1 MRRSPFV
8 RVCQVASLVAF
19 GSSLAGSAAAH
30 ISLDQGGTHKSRYG
44 DGPIKDGPCGMAG
57 GTRGTNVY
65 TYAPGETVSV
75 AIVEFIPHPSYF
87 RVAFD
92 DDGDDDFA
100 PPASIQPIDPMR
112 PCPLNAADKCGASDY
127 YNNATVLPDMDDLNP
142 HLTAMA
148 GQKYTFDVKMP
159 DVECDNCTLQII
171 QVMEDTIHGAYN
183 PVPGNPADTPYVAD
197 IYHQCIDLVLT
208 REGGTGPTG
217 PASGDGGVGSGK
229 APASSGSSGGC
240 AVARGGGRVPS
251 GAAVF
256 FGLVVG
262 AAWSRRSRRRTTS

>member
-8 RVCQVASLVAF
+8 RVCQVASVVAV
-19 GSSLAGSAAAH
+19 GSLLAGSAAAH

-183 PVPGNPADTPYVAD
+183 PVKGDPNDNPYVPD
-197 IYHQCIDLVLT
+197 IYYQCIDLRLHAPDA
-208 REGGTGPTG
+208 GPKPVTKE
-217 PASGDGGVGSGK
+217 PTT
-229 APASSGSSGGC
+229 PSSGSSSGC
-240 AVARGGGRVPS
+240 SVATHAARGTVAS
-251 GAAVF
+251 YL
-256 FGLVVG
+256 GLVAFAG
-262 AAWSRRSRRRTTS
+262 LALRRRRAKG